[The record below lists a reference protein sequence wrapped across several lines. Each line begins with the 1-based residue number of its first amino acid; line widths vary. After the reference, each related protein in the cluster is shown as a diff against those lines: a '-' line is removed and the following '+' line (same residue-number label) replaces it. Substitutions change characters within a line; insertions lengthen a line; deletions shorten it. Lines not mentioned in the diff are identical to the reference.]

1 MENIKKGNA
10 DLLSSKRV
18 VIKGKKNNDKF
29 YDKIKFII
37 FFLSCYLVGD
47 GRKGCPEHAPFNAI
61 HVGAAAPVLPQDV
74 CLHSFFR
81 IIFFI
86 DFLISYS

>member
-1 MENIKKGNA
+1 MIKLN
-10 DLLSSKRV
+10 L
-18 VIKGKKNNDKF
+18 F
-29 YDKIKFII
+29 Y

-81 IIFFI
+81 IIFLSIFFHI
-86 DFLISYS
+86 ANRSIKTWW